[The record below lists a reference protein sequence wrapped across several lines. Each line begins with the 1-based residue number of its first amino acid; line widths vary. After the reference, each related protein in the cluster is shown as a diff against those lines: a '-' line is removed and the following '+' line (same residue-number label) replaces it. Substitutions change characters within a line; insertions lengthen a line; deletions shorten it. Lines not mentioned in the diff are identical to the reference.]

1 MIHSVS
7 FFTLYSSHK
16 YLKFNK
22 IDSKTEEEKLPLTS
36 PPPFKLSDFYT
47 EAKSVSRPENSKV
60 SDDFTKD
67 NNENKMNVSNAI
79 KKFMNSQTVKSFAS
93 KPEKS
98 SPFIP
103 KSVAQRFPKPIINE
117 SKIQNIERSVSHTK
131 SKPLVPPPAPPL
143 LNPPKASVPP
153 PAPPL
158 LNPQTASKASVP
170 PPPPLL
176 LNPTSTSKSPAPVSS
191 ALEAPFKQKPSIQP
205 MKKNTQVKKPSNLA
219 VTTIGTGNHSDLLSS
234 IRNSS
239 LKNLKKVETVNK
251 SELKFQ
257 KNETVATPRND
268 MQRGSNCS
276 NSIFKKRNMIED
288 QLNSVLSNF
297 TLPSRVNK

>member
-1 MIHSVS
+1 M
-7 FFTLYSSHK
+7 
-16 YLKFNK
+16 
-22 IDSKTEEEKLPLTS
+22 PLTS
-36 PPPFKLSDFYT
+36 PPPFKPFDFYT
-47 EAKSVSRPENSKV
+47 EAKSVSRPESSKD
-60 SDDFTKD
+60 SDDFAKD
-67 NNENKMNVSNAI
+67 NNETNPNKMNVSNTI

-117 SKIQNIERSVSHTK
+117 NKIPNIERPGFQTK
-131 SKPLVPPPAPPL
+131 SKPSVPPPAPPL
-143 LNPPKASVPP
+143 LNPPKAYVPPPPPPLLNLPTSSKPSIPP

-158 LNPQTASKASVP
+158 LNLQTASKASVP
-170 PPPPLL
+170 PPPPPL
-176 LNPTSTSKSPAPVSS
+176 LNPLPTNKAPLPVPS
-191 ALEAPFKQKPSIQP
+191 ALKVPFKQKPSIQP
-205 MKKNTQVKKPSNLA
+205 MKSKTPIKKPSNQA
-219 VTTIGTGNHSDLLSS
+219 VTTTGTEDHSDLLSS

-239 LKNLKKVETVNK
+239 IKNLKKVETVNK
-251 SELKFQ
+251 SELRFQ

-268 MQRGSNCS
+268 IQRGSNCA
-276 NSIFKKRNMIED
+276 NSIFKKKNMIED